1 MMKKSILRFG
11 AALSAVLLATIA
23 VPASATKW
31 MIIGAE
37 PDPAPHRS
45 VYIMS
50 GEKEWVTK
58 RIADGYD
65 IESTS
70 GSRNAIADL
79 QANTINTV
87 IVQQVFENAGG
98 TNFISYTLDFKCQAG
113 LVSIARAQSYDRAG
127 KGDVRTSTE
136 WMKIPNNWMGK
147 AEMIACD
154 WKSWQSARRV
164 WGGGEAPPSKRKKK
178 DQEPASSFASL
189 GMEYLGEANI
199 MRVTDAID
207 LVWKTRWTDAVQP
220 AYYEG
225 TAKEKAEAAA
235 KLAEMQ
241 GKIKT
246 VLQDAKKNVEDDI
259 AMQDKIDKKLGQVGQ
274 KFFREMQ
281 GIGGKSEDHVV
292 SLFGIPQGLV
302 ETTPGVRQLNY
313 YWSDTE
319 TIQVPY
325 TVDIIGSIGNGVM
338 GKVGETTNYR
348 PETRTIQCYR
358 KLFLK
363 EGGQL
368 PGYRVF
374 DFDIGCS

>member
-1 MMKKSILRFG
+1 MAKRSMFRFSG
-11 AALSAVLLATIA
+11 VLCAALMATVAI
-23 VPASATKW
+23 PAHATKY

-37 PDPAPHRS
+37 PDPAPNRS

-50 GEKEWVTK
+50 GEKEWVT
-58 RIADGYD
+58 RRVADGFD
-65 IESTS
+65 IAS
-70 GSRNAIADL
+70 GGIAEL
-79 QANTINTV
+79 QANTIYSV

-98 TNFISYTLDFKCQAG
+98 TNFISYTLDFRCQEG
-113 LVSIARAQSYDRAG
+113 LVSIARAASYDRAG
-127 KGDVRTSTE
+127 KSDVRTSTE
-136 WMKIPNNWMGK
+136 WMKVPNNWIGK

-154 WKSWQSARRV
+154 WKSWQSARQV
-164 WGGGEAPPSKRKKK
+164 WGGGEGSSPKRKKK
-178 DQEPASSFASL
+178 NQEVASSFASL
-189 GMEYLGEANI
+189 GMEYLGEAN
-199 MRVTDAID
+199 MFRVTDAID
-207 LVWKTRWTDAVQP
+207 LVWNKRWADAVQP

-225 TAKEKAEAAA
+225 TAAEKAAAAA

-246 VLQDAKKNVEDDI
+246 TLQDAKKNVEDEMK
-259 AMQDKIDKKLGQVGQ
+259 MQDKIDKKLGQVGE

-281 GIGGKSEDHVV
+281 GIGGKSEENVI
-292 SLFGIPQGLV
+292 SLFGIPQGLI

-319 TIQVPY
+319 NVQVPY
-325 TVDIIGSIGNGVM
+325 MVDIMGDQNGILVPIGQEQRFRN
-338 GKVGETTNYR
+338 
-348 PETRTIQCYR
+348 ETRTIQCYR

>member
-1 MMKKSILRFG
+1 MTKRSMLRFNG
-11 AALSAVLLATIA
+11 ALCAALMATVAI
-23 VPASATKW
+23 PAHAAKYV
-31 MIIGAE
+31 IIGAE
-37 PDPAPHRS
+37 PDPAPNRS

-50 GEKEWVTK
+50 GDKEWVT
-58 RIADGYD
+58 RRVADGFD
-65 IESTS
+65 IAS
-70 GSRNAIADL
+70 GGLAEL
-79 QANTINTV
+79 QANTIYSV

-98 TNFISYTLDFKCQAG
+98 TNFISYSLDFRCQEG
-113 LVSIARAQSYDRAG
+113 LVSIARAASYDRAG
-127 KGDVRTSTE
+127 KSDVRTSTE
-136 WMKIPNNWMGK
+136 WMKVPNNWMGK

-154 WKSWQSARRV
+154 WKNWQSARQV
-164 WGGGEAPPSKRKKK
+164 WGGGEVSSAKRKKK
-178 DQEPASSFASL
+178 NQEAAPSFASL
-189 GMEYLGEANI
+189 GMEYLGEANYYT
-199 MRVTDAID
+199 VTDAID
-207 LVWKTRWTDAVQP
+207 LVWKTRWADAVQP

-225 TAKEKAEAAA
+225 TAEEKVEAAA

-246 VLQDAKKNVEDDI
+246 TLQDAKKNVEDEMK
-259 AMQDKIDKKLGQVGQ
+259 MQDKIDRKLGQVGE

-281 GIGGKSEDHVV
+281 GIGGKSEENVI
-292 SLFGIPQGLV
+292 SLFGIPQGLI

-319 TIQVPY
+319 NVQVPY
-325 TVDIIGSIGNGVM
+325 MVDIMGDQNGILVPIGQEQRFRN
-338 GKVGETTNYR
+338 
-348 PETRTIQCYR
+348 ETRTIQCYR